1 MLKTEILIF
10 IDLTKKLV
18 GVILRKEE
26 VPDSVGRLHNVLL
39 KAVQCIANVWAALL
53 FNSFYLLSKKGLSE

>member
-1 MLKTEILIF
+1 MH
-10 IDLTKKLV
+10 V
-18 GVILRKEE
+18 GGILRKEE
-26 VPDSVGRLHNVLL
+26 APDSVGRLHNVLL